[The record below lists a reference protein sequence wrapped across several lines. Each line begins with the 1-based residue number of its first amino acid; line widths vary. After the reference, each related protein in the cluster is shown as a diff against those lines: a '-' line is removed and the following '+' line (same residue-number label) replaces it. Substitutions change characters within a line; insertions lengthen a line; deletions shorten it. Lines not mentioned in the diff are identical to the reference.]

1 MSQLSKLAALEN
13 RFDGTIPPS
22 QLRASRYPSA
32 LHAQLE
38 EYRGQVEFY
47 RGMVLQNVKSS
58 KEWRRR
64 GNIAMSQSTARDAWR
79 YLHGWRVHR
88 RNVAQIEEAIAARV
102 EQETERQEREA
113 NSQFGVGA

>member
-1 MSQLSKLAALEN
+1 
-13 RFDGTIPPS
+13 
-22 QLRASRYPSA
+22 
-32 LHAQLE
+32 
-38 EYRGQVEFY
+38 
-47 RGMVLQNVKSS
+47 MVLQNVKSS

-64 GNIAMSQSTARDAWR
+64 GNIAMSQSTARDAWC

-102 EQETERQEREA
+102 EQKTERQEREA